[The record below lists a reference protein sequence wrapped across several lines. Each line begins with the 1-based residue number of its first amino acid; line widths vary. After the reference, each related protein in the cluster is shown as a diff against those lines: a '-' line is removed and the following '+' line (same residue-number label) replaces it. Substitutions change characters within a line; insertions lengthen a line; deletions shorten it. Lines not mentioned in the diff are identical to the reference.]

1 MEREE
6 LLDGMREASSPNE
19 NSTAIT
25 DARAWLAEHPDD
37 DQVASALADVIQ
49 AERRSFD
56 TP

>member
-6 LLDGMREASSPNE
+6 LLDAMRGASSPDE

-37 DQVASALADVIQ
+37 DQVASALADVIE
-49 AERRSFD
+49 AERRSFS